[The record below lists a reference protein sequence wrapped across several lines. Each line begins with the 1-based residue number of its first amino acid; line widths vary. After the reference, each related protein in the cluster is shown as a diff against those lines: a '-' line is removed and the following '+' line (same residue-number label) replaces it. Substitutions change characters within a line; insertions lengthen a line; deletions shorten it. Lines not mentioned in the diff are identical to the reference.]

1 MFKPDLT
8 DFVLKG
14 KGIKSG
20 DKQGDHIARVTVQ
33 VPRVID
39 SEALQIVKELDSLI

>member
-1 MFKPDLT
+1 LFKPDIT
-8 DFVLKG
+8 DFLLKG

-39 SEALQIVKELDSLI
+39 SEALQIV